1 MVERPLK
8 VTVSFG
14 AFSYSRNT
22 GPTPN
27 NTSGQY
33 ADSGRRSARV
43 GRQAFCAHP
52 RARGADVTPGRQRF
66 AGRVAGLDVRS
77 A

>member
-1 MVERPLK
+1 MVELPLK

-43 GRQAFCAHP
+43 GRQAFCALHP
-52 RARGADVTPGRQRF
+52 GQGSRCYSGQATLCGAGGWT
-66 AGRVAGLDVRS
+66 
-77 A
+77 